1 MGKNF
6 RDIYGDTYVAL
17 PAGFGIEGGFPI
29 DLRTVLPG
37 TTMLEAL
44 IHNGMAY
51 EGMLVYI
58 GVGSGTGV
66 IHICKQKFHSATWYA
81 NGDIA
86 ASKDKYYTDEQ
97 LTQPVTDGTADG
109 TTVYS
114 NMLWHE
120 EYQVSSTSSETAT
133 QADKLSHNVVIN
145 GKTTNFALP
154 TGEDETVIDTGL
166 FTPET
171 IAAGTDIDTITHCGF
186 YSYTDANESANNYSL
201 LIEKIGDKLYRTK
214 ISIENGVPVIE
225 TSVQIGQSGDTVVW
239 DSWQRLATG
248 KSITTATSQ
257 NLHASSVGGN
267 HVALDIKIGSTPE
280 LWIYSDSSAQYPSG
294 YANIHTADGQVFT
307 IASQSSATAH
317 PFLVKLKND
326 NGSRTATV
334 ESLKGTGNNFGMVK
348 LNDAI
353 NSDSGVGAGVAATPS
368 AVKNVQA
375 NLTNHE
381 SVKGNASNFGHVKL
395 SDATN
400 SGSAASANIAAT
412 PKAVNTLLRLL
423 SKASDYKIGVNDQA
437 VASGQIT
444 IDWYTDA
451 PSTSNDAMII
461 LFTQP
466 QPSFSGTPK
475 YFYIGS
481 NPYYI
486 VSGSGTPYG
495 TAAGFIY
502 VINPINSAAAAANSL
517 KAKSFVVGYNA
528 ATLTLPT
535 GASSYL
541 TAINGSSTASA
552 ILTVKNGKKILM
564 LNVVKHSGEASP
576 QLSVGEDS
584 AQNKMVYVTY
594 AQTHADIYILIEP

>member
-1 MGKNF
+1 MENKNF
-6 RDIYGDTYVAL
+6 QDITQKSYVPLA
-17 PAGFGIEGGFPI
+17 AGYGIEGAFPI

-44 IHNGMAY
+44 IHRGMAY
-51 EGMLVYI
+51 EGMLVYFL
-58 GVGSGTGV
+58 GTGKV
-66 IHICKQKFHSATWYA
+66 HICVPKFHSAIWSA

-114 NMLWHE
+114 NWLWHE
-120 EYQVSSTSSETAT
+120 EWQVESTQSETAIEAGRLNHT
-133 QADKLSHNVVIN
+133 VVIN
-145 GKTTNFALP
+145 GKATDFSLPQGADYTT
-154 TGEDETVIDTGL
+154 IDTGL

-280 LWIYSDSSAQYPSG
+280 LWVYSDSSAQYPSG

-307 IASQSSATAH
+307 IGSQSAIIEH
-317 PFLVKLKND
+317 PFLIKLVND
-326 NGSRTATV
+326 NGTRTASV
-334 ESLKGTGNNFGMVK
+334 ESLKGSNSKFGMVK

-368 AVKNVQA
+368 AVKSVQA

-400 SGSAASANIAAT
+400 SDSAASANVAAT
-412 PKAVNTLLRLL
+412 PKAV
-423 SKASDYKIGVNDQA
+423 KDA
-437 VASGQIT
+437 VAAEATARANAVSSEATARQSA
-444 IDWYTDA
+444 DA
-451 PSTSNDAMII
+451 GKVDKETGKGLSSNDFTAAYKQKLDRMPVGMIVMWSGSSVPTGWA
-461 LFTQP
+461 LCDGTN
-466 QPSFSGTPK
+466 GTPDLRDR
-475 YFYIGS
+475 F
-481 NPYYI
+481 I
-486 VSGSGTPYG
+486 VGSGSGYSIGDKGGASYVTLTTAQMPIHSHRAPVAADRKGYPNGSADTSEG
-495 TAAGFIY
+495 TAANESYWRGNKDVSTSVAYRDTDVTGQGQSHENRPPFYALAFIMF
-502 VINPINSAAAAANSL
+502 
-517 KAKSFVVGYNA
+517 KG
-528 ATLTLPT
+528 
-535 GASSYL
+535 
-541 TAINGSSTASA
+541 
-552 ILTVKNGKKILM
+552 
-564 LNVVKHSGEASP
+564 
-576 QLSVGEDS
+576 
-584 AQNKMVYVTY
+584 
-594 AQTHADIYILIEP
+594 